1 MGSIVL
7 TLVLSFLVLALL
19 MRYANAGQSARLG
32 VPKVRLVPGGG
43 GRWVLDRGCCGD
55 GMACDGDLSRIQRPI
70 TYQGVG
76 ARIGSTCGLQSGRS
90 GRYQL

>member
-70 TYQGVG
+70 GYQACGFERTFGG
-76 ARIGSTCGLQSGRS
+76 AIKW
-90 GRYQL
+90 